1 MLLEIAMSLASLLSR
16 LAGETSIPA
25 LEHEAF
31 QEACLAQTC
40 HVVDVREPHEYAA
53 GHIPHAQNHPLSSF
67 DPAQLPTGKP
77 VVLVYGHL
85 DLQPAD
91 EPDWRT
97 DPHGS
102 QADQLGVRRPSRRRS
117 VAYGNNQPSNRP
129 AIYSTSD

>member
-1 MLLEIAMSLASLLSR
+1 MSLASLLSR

-25 LEHEAF
+25 LEHDAF

-77 VVLVYGHL
+77 VVLVCQAGARSARAMDQAHAHGRSDVIHYLPGTGG
-85 DLQPAD
+85 
-91 EPDWRT
+91 WRAQGG
-97 DPHGS
+97 P
-102 QADQLGVRRPSRRRS
+102 
-117 VAYGNNQPSNRP
+117 VAM
-129 AIYSTSD
+129 